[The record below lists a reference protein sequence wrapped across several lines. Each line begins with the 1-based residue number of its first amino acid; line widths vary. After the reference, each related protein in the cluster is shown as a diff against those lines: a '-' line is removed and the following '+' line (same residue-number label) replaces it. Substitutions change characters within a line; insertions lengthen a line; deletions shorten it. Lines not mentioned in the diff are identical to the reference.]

1 MNKFFAELFTSI
13 LTAFQILIK
22 SGDPIGYGGF
32 QLSVLSNDLSLQRKD
47 IVDPLSTFMKHNV
60 TDLLF
65 PTWNV
70 EWTALF
76 GSSLFITSSS
86 KVFIFAF
93 TFIHILEF

>member
-47 IVDPLSTFMKHNV
+47 IVDPLSTFM
-60 TDLLF
+60 
-65 PTWNV
+65 
-70 EWTALF
+70 
-76 GSSLFITSSS
+76 
-86 KVFIFAF
+86 
-93 TFIHILEF
+93 